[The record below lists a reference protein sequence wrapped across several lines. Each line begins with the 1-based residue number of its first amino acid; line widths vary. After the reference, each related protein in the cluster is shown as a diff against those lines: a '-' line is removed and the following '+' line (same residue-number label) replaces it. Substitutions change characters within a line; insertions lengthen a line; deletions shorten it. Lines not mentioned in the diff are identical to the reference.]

1 MSQELPKFLPTLAK
15 ADCIVQ
21 VIIDN
26 ADGLKKDDPK
36 SIERVGDVVR
46 APQDSDTSNSN

>member
-15 ADCIVQ
+15 TDCIVQ

-26 ADGLKKDDPK
+26 ADGLKDDPK
-36 SIERVGDVVR
+36 SIERAEDVVR